1 MKLKLTFSA
10 VLALT
15 AFAANAG
22 PIEDQIK
29 FRQSAYSF
37 IGWNVGKI
45 KAQIVDKPETFNK
58 EEVIA
63 AANAIAAAANSG
75 LGALYG
81 PGTDQGEGWRKTR
94 LKPEFFDKP
103 DEVKKV
109 ATDFNRE
116 ANEFAKVAETGD
128 PVQIKAKFGKLNQS
142 CKACHD
148 SFRAR
153 DVK

>member
-1 MKLKLTFSA
+1 MHLKVLLCA
-10 VLALT
+10 VLLAQAT
-15 AFAANAG
+15 IATAG

-37 IGWNVGKI
+37 IGWNTNKI
-45 KAQIVDKPETFNK
+45 KTQLDNPETFSK

-81 PGTDQGEGWRKTR
+81 PGTDKGEGWHKTR
-94 LKPEFFDKP
+94 LKSEFFEKP
-103 DEVKKV
+103 EEAKKV
-109 ATDFNRE
+109 ALQFNLE
-116 ANEFAKVAETGD
+116 ANEFAKVAASGD
-128 PVQIKAKFGKLNQS
+128 PVQIKAKFGKLAQS

-148 SFRAR
+148 SFREKDA
-153 DVK
+153 K

>member
-1 MKLKLTFSA
+1 MHAK
-10 VLALT
+10 VLLCALLLLQGSVAT
-15 AFAANAG
+15 AG

-37 IGWNVGKI
+37 IGWNTNKI
-45 KAQIVDKPETFNK
+45 KTQLDNPETFSK

-81 PGTDQGEGWRKTR
+81 PGTDKGEGWRKTR
-94 LKPEFFDKP
+94 LKSEFFEKP
-103 DEVKKV
+103 EEAKKV
-109 ATDFNRE
+109 ALQFNLE
-116 ANEFAKVAETGD
+116 ANEFAKVAASGD
-128 PVQIKAKFGKLNQS
+128 PVQIKAKFGKLAQS

-148 SFRAR
+148 SFREKDA
-153 DVK
+153 K

>member
-1 MKLKLTFSA
+1 MHAK
-10 VLALT
+10 VLLCALLLLQESVAT
-15 AFAANAG
+15 AG

-37 IGWNVGKI
+37 IGWNTNKI
-45 KAQIVDKPETFNK
+45 KTQLDNPETFSK

-81 PGTDQGEGWRKTR
+81 PGTDKGEGWRKTR
-94 LKPEFFDKP
+94 LKSEFFEKP
-103 DEVKKV
+103 EEAKKV
-109 ATDFNRE
+109 ALQFNLE
-116 ANEFAKVAETGD
+116 ANEFAKVAASGD
-128 PVQIKAKFGKLNQS
+128 PVQIKAKFGKLAQS

-148 SFRAR
+148 SFREKDA
-153 DVK
+153 K